1 MFDIQNRRYTGCK
14 YKLMDWI
21 KELILEKCEGNS
33 FFDVFGGTG
42 AVTNSM
48 INNYSEYILNDFLY
62 SNEMIYKGFFLQ
74 EDYDKEKILNI
85 KQEYNDINV
94 DELEENYI
102 SENFGDKFFRYIDAK
117 LIGFIREDIEVKYNK
132 KLINDKEY
140 SILISSLLYSLDKCA
155 NTVGH
160 YDAYIKGKQ
169 IKTQFNFDLIQPIK
183 LNNNQSINIIRED
196 ANKLCRRVKADIA
209 FIDPPYNS
217 RQYSRFY
224 HVLENITQWKK
235 PTLTGVALKPEPEN
249 MSDYCRT
256 AAPKVFKDLIEN
268 LDVNYI
274 VVTYNNNYS
283 SKSSSSRNKI
293 TLEEIEEILS
303 ARGITTRYE
312 QSYRYFNTGKT
323 NLDDHKEIVFIT
335 EIKKNKKKKSIKKNN
350 SKKSIIRSPFFY
362 VGDKYKLMHQINDL
376 IPKNVSQYIEPF
388 VGGGSSAINSLGR
401 EYILND
407 IDGYVIKLHEELV
420 KYSNNPEALFDKL
433 FKLIDDYG
441 LSCSFRGKVVPE
453 ELKKQHV
460 KTYYAKYNKEAYNKM
475 RDDFNETKD
484 ITLLY
489 LLLIY
494 GFNHMIRF
502 NSSGKFNLPVGNV
515 DFNKNVYKAL
525 NDYLGFMKNN
535 NVKFYNKDYKEFL
548 LSIDIDK
555 DAYVF
560 LDPPYLIS
568 MSEYN
573 KLWNEDKEKELC
585 EFLDHLN
592 EKGVKFGIT
601 NLITHKGKENNTFKK
616 WSEKYITYPISS
628 NYISFNDNTIKKDSK
643 EVFVTNYSKDVKLN
657 NSKENLKLQEYT
669 IQEKFEI

>member
-1 MFDIQNRRYTGCK
+1 MFEIQNRRYTGCK
-14 YKLMDWI
+14 HKLMEWI
-21 KELILEKCEGNS
+21 RDLILDECEGDS

-42 AVTNSM
+42 AVTNAM
-48 INNYSEYILNDFLY
+48 IDSYSKYVLNDFLF
-62 SNEMIYKGFFLQ
+62 SNEIIYKGFFLQ
-74 EDYDKEKILNI
+74 EKYDEEKLKTIKE
-85 KQEYNDINV
+85 EYNKLNV
-94 DELEENYI
+94 DELEENYV
-102 SENFGDKFFRYIDAK
+102 SENFGDKFFRHIDAK
-117 LIGFIREDIEVKYNK
+117 IIGFIREDIQSRFNNN
-132 KLINDKEY
+132 LINNKEY
-140 SILISSLLYSLDKCA
+140 YILISSLLYSLDKCA

-169 IKTQFNFDLIQPIK
+169 IKTEFIYDLIQPIK
-183 LNNNQSINIIRED
+183 LDEDKSIEITRED
-196 ANKLCRRVKADIA
+196 ANILSRDVKADIA

-235 PTLTGVALKPEPEN
+235 PSLTGVALKPEPEN
-249 MSDYCRT
+249 MSDYCRS
-256 AAPKVFKDLIEN
+256 AAPKVFKDLIDN

-283 SKSSSSRNKI
+283 SKSNSSRNKI
-293 TLEEIEEILS
+293 TLDEIEEVLS
-303 ARGITTRYE
+303 SRGKTTRYE

-323 NLDDHKEIVFIT
+323 SLDDHKEIVFIT
-335 EIKKNKKKKSIKKNN
+335 KVKKVEKKKLKNN
-350 SKKSIIRSPFFY
+350 SKNQNIVRSPFFY

-388 VGGGSSAINSLGR
+388 VGGGSSAINSLGQ

-407 IDGYVIKLHEELV
+407 IDGYVIKLHEELI
-420 KYSNNPEALFDKL
+420 KYSNNPNDLFDKL
-433 FKLIDDYG
+433 FKLIDHYG
-441 LSCSFRGKVVPE
+441 LSCSFRGIVVPD
-453 ELKKQHV
+453 ELKKKYV

-475 RDDFNETKD
+475 RDDFNENKD
-484 ITLLY
+484 IMLLY

-502 NSSGKFNLPVGNV
+502 NRSGKFNLPVGNV

-525 NDYLGFMKNN
+525 NDYLEFMKNN
-535 NVKFYNKDYKEFL
+535 KVKFYNKDYQAFL
-548 LSIDIDK
+548 LDIEIEK

-585 EFLDHLN
+585 DFLDRLN
-592 EKGVKFGIT
+592 DRGIKFGIT
-601 NLITHKGKENNTFKK
+601 NLITHKGRENTTFKE
-616 WSEKYITYPISS
+616 WAEKYIVHPISS
-628 NYISFNDNTIKKDSK
+628 NYISFNDNTIKKDSR
-643 EVFVTNYSKDVKLN
+643 EVFVTNYDSNK
-657 NSKENLKLQEYT
+657 
-669 IQEKFEI
+669 